1 MSEGIKRGQVVGS
14 TVREALTA
22 IIDDIGDHQVL
33 ALALI
38 SMGQPDCACLAVSF
52 VSLMLVIA
60 LFMLPFDVFG
70 GITRAAAMTFASAL
84 TSYLTL
90 IGAFVL
96 SLLDQVRGR

>member
-1 MSEGIKRGQVVGS
+1 MKTNWFIAGAWAR
-14 TVREALTA
+14 
-22 IIDDIGDHQVL
+22 
-33 ALALI
+33 
-38 SMGQPDCACLAVSF
+38 LAVSF